1 MKILMQNA
9 YKLNLKISTEDVVEL
24 PAKDLKS
31 I

>member
-9 YKLNLKISTEDVVEL
+9 YKLNLKIFTEDGTEL
-24 PAKDLKS
+24 LAKDLKS